1 VITIDYDGEF
11 KLSLKKEVPEYVS
24 KLDHIEG
31 VEFNGNNWTILKNKA
46 VIRNIIKEFGQNN
59 VKPTDAAYQKLTDL
73 KDSVLLDYDG
83 SVFEVYTHFG
93 EKNRRFFKYHI
104 GKCYKRTSKG
114 CWSVPDNYWSIYQ
127 VMKKFDLDYS
137 KAAKERLSEYE
148 EKIGKIHNDLVP
160 KLNTIKE
167 VDIER
172 VPIDFEFNGQFELYE
187 HQKKMF
193 YAAKEFLQL
202 GSGFAFFAEPG
213 VGKSAPA
220 VNVVEYM
227 IKNNLV
233 KKVLVVTPASLK
245 FNMAEQ
251 FEIHSSLRANVLWD
265 YKKDQRKGKSG
276 RRFRWTTTKVPIED
290 YYEGFNKK
298 IEHDELDS
306 PIQIVNYKCIAKEWK
321 HFKDYDMWV
330 ADEFHYL
337 KRRSSNRSKG
347 MKKLSQYI
355 DKRLALTATP
365 ITRDPLDLF
374 SQFEILEPDLFPNR
388 YQNFRDKIA
397 NTFEME
403 VDTGGGKRTITQVSS
418 FKEDVLENWLN
429 KKVYSRALRYT
440 SEECLDLM
448 EPERHRIVVDMPSN
462 VEKFY
467 KELVSNRVAEIGSMG
482 EDGYKYLDAANALV
496 VVTYARQIAQGFINI
511 KDDETE
517 EDEYHLLSDFKVKEM
532 IKLLK
537 VLEGNTQVI
546 IWYRHKFLL
555 EQMKKALEKEFK
567 RKSSDLYGKSYTVI
581 NGDCNDIEKASRAK
595 HFRDGEYDYI
605 LASIDVTEGWQG
617 QTANVGIWL
626 ENHFTFDK
634 RKQAEGRI
642 YREGQR
648 GSSIFYDIV
657 AKESIDL
664 RILKS
669 IYKGESL
676 SEKVLADT
684 IDEWADF

>member
-1 VITIDYDGEF
+1 MIKIDYDGEF

-24 KLDHIEG
+24 KLDNIEG
-31 VEFNGNNWTILKNKA
+31 VTFNGNNWTIIKNKA
-46 VIRNIIKEFGQNN
+46 VIRNVINEFGKNN
-59 VKPTDAAYQKLTDL
+59 VKPTEAAYDKMMEL
-73 KDSVLLDYDG
+73 KNSVLLDYDG
-83 SVFEVYTHFG
+83 SVFEVYTSFNN
-93 EKNRRFFKYHI
+93 KNRNFFKYHI

-114 CWSVPDNYWSIYQ
+114 CWSVPDNYWSIYH
-127 VMKKFDLDYS
+127 VMKHFDLDYS
-137 KAAKERLSEYE
+137 PAAKKRLDKYQ
-148 EKIGKIHNDLVP
+148 EKIGKINNNLLP
-160 KLNTIKE
+160 KLNTIKD
-167 VDIER
+167 VDVDR
-172 VPIDFEFNGQFELYE
+172 VPIDHNFKGQFELYE

-193 YAAKEFLQL
+193 WSAKEFLKI
-202 GSGFAFFAEPG
+202 GAGFAFFAEPG

-227 IKNNLV
+227 LENNLV
-233 KKVLVVTPASLK
+233 EKVLIVTPASLK

-251 FEIHSSLRANVLWD
+251 FETHSSLRANVLLS
-265 YKKDQRKGKSG
+265 YAKDQRKGKSG
-276 RRFRWTTTKVPIED
+276 RRWQWTTAKVPIEE
-290 YYEGFNKK
+290 YYEGFNEKLDN
-298 IEHDELDS
+298 EVDS
-306 PIQIVNYKCIAKEWK
+306 PIQIVNYKCVAKEWK
-321 HFKDYDMWV
+321 KFKDYDMWV

-337 KRRSSNRSKG
+337 KRRTSNRSKG
-347 MKKLSQYI
+347 MAKLS
-355 DKRLALTATP
+355 DHVPKRLALTATP

-374 SQFEILEPDLFPNR
+374 SQFDILDPDVFPNR

-397 NTFEME
+397 NTFEMK
-403 VDTGGGKRTITQVSS
+403 VNGRNITQVGS
-418 FKEDVLENWLN
+418 FKQNILEGWLN
-429 KKVYSRALRYT
+429 DKVYSRAIRYT
-440 SEECLDLM
+440 TDECLELM

-462 VEKFY
+462 VKKFY
-467 KELVSNRVAEIGSMG
+467 KELVTNRVAEIGSMG
-482 EDGYKYLDAANALV
+482 DEGYKFLDAANSLV

-511 KDDETE
+511 KDDETG
-517 EDEYHLLSDFKVKEM
+517 EDEYHLLSDFKVKEL

-537 VLEGNTQVI
+537 VFEEHTQII
-546 IWYRHKFLL
+546 IWYRHKYLL
-555 EQMKKALEKEFK
+555 EQVKRSLEKEFK
-567 RKSSDLYGKSYTVI
+567 RKSSELYGKSYTVI
-581 NGDCNDIEKASRAK
+581 NGEYDDLKKASRAK

-642 YREGQR
+642 YREGQQ
-648 GSSIFYDIV
+648 GSSDFYDIV

-684 IDEWADF
+684 IDEWSGF